1 MKKLR
6 TLTFVAATLVLN
18 SAAYAQSNDT
28 VQTRFGTLAV
38 VSDPGQSKITL
49 NGKALTYP
57 KTPDYGVIDGA
68 SSLAFGKKFSIGE
81 SDVILVQENSGGTA
95 CPMTYSFVTVSSK
108 GTAITKPV
116 ADDYCS
122 DIYKVSQNGNKIVL
136 KVGKKS
142 FTYNNANI
150 H

>member
-1 MKKLR
+1 MKLLR
-6 TLTFVAATLVLN
+6 TFTLITTALALA
-18 SAAYAQSNDT
+18 STAYAQSDDT

-57 KTPDYGVIDGA
+57 KTPDYGVIEDA

-81 SDVILVQENSGGTA
+81 SDVILVQENSGGTG

-108 GTAITKPV
+108 GTTITKPIS
-116 ADDYCS
+116 DDHCS

-136 KVGKKS
+136 KVGNKS